1 LTVIF
6 SVFSVS
12 GTATIPLP
20 SSGMV
25 TA

>member
-1 LTVIF
+1 VIF

-12 GTATIPLP
+12 DTATIPLP